1 MKIYFDPNFIFTEL
15 LDYYAPV
22 IVDLN
27 GRLYIDLHSFNIVNL
42 LGRKP
47 KNIYQDTLED
57 WFFNIYEYD
66 ENINLDIE
74 NLLPFTAE
82 SFDKFKISNAI
93 SLEHVKYTNES
104 SKFFLKV
111 ENSLNNLEC
120 VVSLSNEYLIKNI
133 EIFSDKYFE
142 FVLQI
147 LVGTLIKELLSKHN
161 ISSTFTHP
169 FIFLVNF
176 ADSKYKDVYEIL
188 QKLRKLNENLSI
200 KIPIMYEF
208 FNQKQFQLGKIIENT
223 EIGSFTRTIYK
234 YGNVEDLINDLTI
247 VSKILTELAKFFLPE
262 NA

>member
-47 KNIYQDTLED
+47 RNIYQGTLKD

-66 ENINLDIE
+66 EDINLDIE

-82 SFDKFKISNAI
+82 NFDKFKISNTLSI
-93 SLEHVKYTNES
+93 EHVKYTNES

-147 LVGTLIKELLSKHN
+147 LVGILIKELLSKHN

-169 FIFLVNF
+169 FIFLINF
-176 ADSKYKDVYEIL
+176 AGSKYEEAYEIL
-188 QKLRKLNENLSI
+188 QRLRKINENLSV
-200 KIPIMYEF
+200 KIQIMYEF
-208 FNQKQFQLGKIIENT
+208 FKKEKFQLGKIIENT

-234 YGNVEDLINDLTI
+234 YGNIEDLINDLTAVLDTLI
-247 VSKILTELAKFFLPE
+247 KLMDLISPE